1 MVNLLPAILMGGPPH
16 AGKSVLYYNLAQAL
30 RKRGIPFHAIRACP
44 DGEGDWS
51 QEIDQDVI
59 WNIRVKG
66 EWTDM
71 FVQRICRDLEQ
82 RLLPILVDMG
92 GRPQGPQ
99 VGILQ
104 QCTHSLLLLRSDDP
118 ESAASWSQ
126 LAETHGLL
134 PLARILSAREGDS
147 QLIEEEPV
155 VTGTLVG
162 LERGSPA
169 TGPLFESL
177 VNRVDALFSSYSRKD
192 LEKTLFDLAPTEL
205 AIDLVLS
212 LHMLAPQATRWE
224 PRMIPALLDCI
235 PASTALSVYGH
246 GPQWV
251 YAALAAHAGQASF
264 YQFDPRLG
272 EQNTGWV
279 APPSLQFGT
288 ASSPEITVKVDE
300 YEQARVLRISLAI
313 KHLDYLEADALL
325 FPPVS
330 PDAGLILFGS
340 MPSWLVTALVRLYQ
354 RAGMPWIA
362 CYSPPLHGAVV
373 LYSRSDKKVSMPGE
387 LIPLPPT

>member
-1 MVNLLPAILMGGPPH
+1 M
-16 AGKSVLYYNLAQAL
+16 
-30 RKRGIPFHAIRACP
+30 
-44 DGEGDWS
+44 
-51 QEIDQDVI
+51 
-59 WNIRVKG
+59 
-66 EWTDM
+66 
-71 FVQRICRDLEQ
+71 
-82 RLLPILVDMG
+82 
-92 GRPQGPQ
+92 
-99 VGILQ
+99 
-104 QCTHSLLLLRSDDP
+104 
-118 ESAASWSQ
+118 
-126 LAETHGLL
+126 
-134 PLARILSAREGDS
+134 
-147 QLIEEEPV
+147 EEEPV
-155 VTGTLVG
+155 GTGTVLEG
-162 LERGSPA
+162 ERGAAA

-224 PRMIPALLDCI
+224 PRMIPALLDGF

-325 FPPVS
+325 IHPDS
-330 PDAGLILFGS
+330 PDAAFILYGIL
-340 MPSWLVTALVRLYQ
+340 PYWL
-354 RAGMPWIA
+354 G
-362 CYSPPLHGAVV
+362 
-373 LYSRSDKKVSMPGE
+373 
-387 LIPLPPT
+387 